1 MQGQRTAKKTKRAL
15 SVSHTNPAMDASEEQ
30 LQEEQQQ
37 QPPPPLSPPPESNN
51 NVNEKSV
58 EIEIEK
64 REPLATVPEDP
75 PMFAEQDSKSE
86 TPTAKIDIPNQSIE
100 IK

>member
-30 LQEEQQQ
+30 LQAEQQQ
-37 QPPPPLSPPPESNN
+37 QPPPPSSPPPESNN
-51 NVNEKSV
+51 NV

-64 REPLATVPEDP
+64 REPLPSVPEDT
-75 PMFAEQDSKSE
+75 PMPVEDDSKIE
-86 TPTAKIDIPNQSIE
+86 IPTATIDMPNQSIE

>member
-15 SVSHTNPAMDASEEQ
+15 SVSHTNPALNASEEQ
-30 LQEEQQQ
+30 LHAEQQ
-37 QPPPPLSPPPESNN
+37 QPPPPSSPPPESNN
-51 NVNEKSV
+51 NVNVKSV

-64 REPLATVPEDP
+64 REPLASVPEDLH
-75 PMFAEQDSKSE
+75 MSTEEVSKTM
-86 TPTAKIDIPNQSIE
+86 TPALTIDMPNQSVE

>member
-30 LQEEQQQ
+30 LQQEQQQ
-37 QPPPPLSPPPESNN
+37 QPPLSSPPESNN

-64 REPLATVPEDP
+64 REPLETVPEDP
-75 PMFAEQDSKSE
+75 PMLAEKDSKSE
-86 TPTAKIDIPNQSIE
+86 TPTATIDMPNQSVE